1 MSNLN
6 SLKKSD
12 LIALVQQLERNAE
25 DDRRRIGVM
34 MYEAN
39 QLQHR
44 VNELESEVEDLSS
57 QLSDINEDK
66 LNDTI
71 ESQRDIIKV
80 QAERI
85 KLLSHKVAA
94 QPKIAPPASQPN
106 RPAPKPAPK
115 PLPSPA
121 VEMAP
126 VISITD
132 ADKAIWSKFQRLSR
146 EERMTIINW
155 ARPQFGHIGIHNI
168 IAVRQAWHEFNNP
181 VSCADEANLA
191 DIA

>member
-57 QLSDINEDK
+57 QLSDINEDE

-85 KLLSHKVAA
+85 KVLSRKVAA
-94 QPKIAPPASQPN
+94 QPKTAPPASPK
-106 RPAPKPAPK
+106 KPAPK
-115 PLPSPA
+115 PQI
-121 VEMAP
+121 P
-126 VISITD
+126 VSEIESQPVVGITD
-132 ADKAIWSKFQRLSR
+132 TDRRVWAAFKALPR
-146 EERMTIINW
+146 EKRQAYYEF
-155 ARPQFGHIGIHNI
+155 ARATVGHLGIHNI
-168 IAVRQAWHEFNNP
+168 VAVREAYLAKQA
-181 VSCADEANLA
+181 A
-191 DIA
+191 